1 MADLFRPWET
11 RFRWTLS
18 TWHWAGLMLGV
29 FVSVIR
35 QARGLELAI
44 AGIAVGTYV
53 VVFESTP
60 PRTRTRGI
68 IGQLLSL
75 GGAGAT
81 LTAVALTEGLDSPY
95 ILVSISPVFFSSAF
109 LDVRTGMATAFL
121 SIGGLALAAFVN
133 DQELLQGPMLLFAG
147 FYLVIAV
154 SISQARR
161 ALFEDHA
168 QVLFDSISGAN
179 RPHLGRLE
187 QAHDL
192 LTDLSRLADSAELNP
207 ISVGNRAIARLEEI
221 VVFDSALVALSGPNG
236 PAVVAR
242 KAEENVRHHRTVFPL
257 EVDAREVGF
266 VVLTR
271 NDDFESGERTVI
283 EELIRPVALAFDNI
297 MLLRD
302 IARRAVKEERVRLA
316 RELHDDIGPSLASLG
331 LALDLAVLQYPTEPE
346 LADHLE
352 HLRGAVSSVVEDVRK
367 TVADLR
373 QPDTDSVL
381 ERTRVLASQSRRSG
395 LDISVHIDER
405 RPPRPKITEDLF
417 SIITEALR
425 NAADHADATQITIS
439 GFVDRE
445 EGKLVVAD
453 NGKGFDP
460 ESEYAGHFGLIGMR
474 ERARRIGASFN
485 VESSIGAGTTI
496 SLEWQ

>member
-1 MADLFRPWET
+1 VADLLRPWET
-11 RFRWTLS
+11 RFRWILS

-35 QARGLELAI
+35 QAESPELAI
-44 AGIAVGTYV
+44 AGIVVGVYV
-53 VVFESTP
+53 VVFEATP
-60 PRTRTRGI
+60 PRARTRGMV
-68 IGQLLSL
+68 GELLSL
-75 GGAGAT
+75 GGAIAT
-81 LTAVALTEGLDSPY
+81 LGAVGLTQGLDSPY
-95 ILVSISPVFFSSAF
+95 ILVSISPVFFASAF
-109 LDVRTGMATAFL
+109 LGARTGLATAFL
-121 SIGGLALAAFVN
+121 SIGGLALAAFLN

-168 QVLFDSISGAN
+168 RVLFDSISSAN
-179 RPHLGRLE
+179 RPHLGRL
-187 QAHDL
+187 QRANAL
-192 LTDLSRLADSAELNP
+192 LSDLSRLADSAELNP
-207 ISVGNRAIARLEEI
+207 MTVGNQAIARLDEL
-221 VVFDSALVALSGPNG
+221 VVFDSALVALSGSDG

-257 EVDAREVGF
+257 EVDGRDVGF

-271 NDDFESGERTVI
+271 DDDFESAERTVI

-297 MLLRD
+297 LLLRD

-352 HLRGAVSSVVEDVRK
+352 TLRGSVSSVVEDVRK

-381 ERTRVLASQSRRSG
+381 ERTRALASQSRRDG
-395 LDISVHIDER
+395 LDISIQIDER
-405 RPPRPKITEDLF
+405 RPPGPKNTEDLF
-417 SIITEALR
+417 SILTEALR
-425 NAADHADATQITIS
+425 NAADHADASQITIT
-439 GFVDRE
+439 GYVDRE

-460 ESEYAGHFGLIGMR
+460 DSEYIGHFGLIGMK
-474 ERARRIGASFN
+474 ERARRIGASFK
-485 VESSIGAGTTI
+485 VESSVGAGTTI
-496 SLEWQ
+496 SLEW